1 MLVSELVFPLL
12 ENTVCKRATSCSNVF
27 VLGDL
32 EKTKEVRT
40 IRRNLG
46 RKKTNSL
53 IFMSVRSET
62 ESNAS

>member
-12 ENTVCKRATSCSNVF
+12 ENTVCKRATSCLNVF

-32 EKTKEVRT
+32 EKNQGSGT

-53 IFMSVRSET
+53 IFRSVRSET